1 MSTIPRRFLTKSPVL
16 IGLAMW
22 LGILQGLSLAQGFLI
37 DQSAG
42 EAHHRLP
49 RPWPSH
55 HPFPPHPPLPPP
67 PPPPPMIQYG
77 IKSLE
82 IDAQIRNSVAQIS
95 LSQTFINEGS
105 RVIEAK
111 CLFPMPPGAVVQDVS
126 MLVDGKELA
135 GQLLSSDEAQRI
147 YQGHLQR
154 MRDPALVQWV
164 GHGLLETSVFPIPP
178 GAERTVTLRYSELLE
193 SSDGL
198 LQWQVPLRASSYS
211 LKPMEKVRLTAFIQ
225 QDQPLG
231 SIYSPTHSVTTE
243 KHTAQSATVRLESNQ
258 TVPNSNFRLLLST
271 GKHSKLADWLA
282 YHPASEEPGYFLMLF
297 HPDQAAFADPK
308 LAESAKVPK
317 DVVLLLDKSGSM
329 RGAKIDQARQ
339 ALLEVLED
347 LSPDDRFGIVVY
359 DQVAST
365 FRPALVEKSDATSL
379 ESARGFIRSLAATG
393 STNMEMG
400 LRDALAMLEKSDRP
414 GYVVHLSDGV
424 PTIGQRDPRKIAAQA
439 LQWNSRKVR
448 MFSFGV
454 GHDVN
459 SRLLNQLSRDGR
471 GKTYFVAPE
480 EPIEASVSALSQRLG
495 QPALSDIRWELRD
508 AAGKVLTLSEVE
520 PAQIYDLF
528 QGDQAT
534 IVGRYQGT
542 GQVQLVVR
550 GNVAGENK
558 EWTEPIN
565 LTLPQRPQENAF
577 IAPLW
582 ASRRVASLIDEIDL
596 EGQTPE
602 RVKLLVDLAKRYGI
616 LTEYTAFLADETAPG
631 ASPVDR
637 ESRVVEELR
646 RLGEESGQLGFQ
658 QRAGNRKSIEAN
670 NLSDALAAQSSSLQR
685 GLAAKSGSGRPP
697 GGPAGGAAGGLSG
710 LALPGAPGASPLTDS
725 AAPGGTNTSPSLPI
739 LQSGDR
745 AYFQKDGQWVDSQ
758 LLDQI
763 PKEWT
768 SIERFSEPYFQLL
781 SKHRDALEGV
791 LEVELPVLVR
801 LEGKVYRI
809 E

>member
-1 MSTIPRRFLTKSPVL
+1 
-16 IGLAMW
+16 
-22 LGILQGLSLAQGFLI
+22 
-37 DQSAG
+37 
-42 EAHHRLP
+42 
-49 RPWPSH
+49 
-55 HPFPPHPPLPPP
+55 
-67 PPPPPMIQYG
+67 
-77 IKSLE
+77 
-82 IDAQIRNSVAQIS
+82 
-95 LSQTFINEGS
+95 
-105 RVIEAK
+105 
-111 CLFPMPPGAVVQDVS
+111 
-126 MLVDGKELA
+126 
-135 GQLLSSDEAQRI
+135 
-147 YQGHLQR
+147 
-154 MRDPALVQWV
+154 
-164 GHGLLETSVFPIPP
+164 
-178 GAERTVTLRYSELLE
+178 
-193 SSDGL
+193 
-198 LQWQVPLRASSYS
+198 
-211 LKPMEKVRLTAFIQ
+211 
-225 QDQPLG
+225 
-231 SIYSPTHSVTTE
+231 
-243 KHTAQSATVRLESNQ
+243 
-258 TVPNSNFRLLLST
+258 
-271 GKHSKLADWLA
+271 
-282 YHPASEEPGYFLMLF
+282 
-297 HPDQAAFADPK
+297 
-308 LAESAKVPK
+308 
-317 DVVLLLDKSGSM
+317 
-329 RGAKIDQARQ
+329 
-339 ALLEVLED
+339 
-347 LSPDDRFGIVVY
+347 
-359 DQVAST
+359 
-365 FRPALVEKSDATSL
+365 LVEKSDATSL

>member
-1 MSTIPRRFLTKSPVL
+1 
-16 IGLAMW
+16 
-22 LGILQGLSLAQGFLI
+22 
-37 DQSAG
+37 
-42 EAHHRLP
+42 
-49 RPWPSH
+49 
-55 HPFPPHPPLPPP
+55 
-67 PPPPPMIQYG
+67 
-77 IKSLE
+77 
-82 IDAQIRNSVAQIS
+82 
-95 LSQTFINEGS
+95 
-105 RVIEAK
+105 
-111 CLFPMPPGAVVQDVS
+111 
-126 MLVDGKELA
+126 
-135 GQLLSSDEAQRI
+135 
-147 YQGHLQR
+147 
-154 MRDPALVQWV
+154 
-164 GHGLLETSVFPIPP
+164 
-178 GAERTVTLRYSELLE
+178 VTLRYSELLE

-211 LKPMEKVRLTAFIQ
+211 TRPIEKVRLTAFIQ
-225 QDQPLG
+225 QDQPLA

-243 KHTAQSATVRLESNQ
+243 KHTEQSATVRLESNQ
-258 TVPNSNFRLLLST
+258 TVPKSNFRLLLST
-271 GKHSKLADWLA
+271 GKHTQLADWLA
-282 YHPASEEPGYFLMLF
+282 YHPAPEEPGYFLMLF

-308 LAESAKVPK
+308 LAEAAKVPK

-347 LSPDDRFGIVVY
+347 LAPEDRFGIVVY
-359 DQVAST
+359 DQAAST
-365 FRPALVEKSDATSL
+365 FRPALVEKSDASSL
-379 ESARGFIRSLAATG
+379 ESARGYIRSLGASG

-414 GYVVHLSDGV
+414 SYLVHLSDGV

-558 EWTEPIN
+558 EWTEPIE
-565 LTLPQRPQENAF
+565 LSLPQRSQENAF
-577 IAPLW
+577 IASLW

-602 RVKLLVDLAKRYGI
+602 RVKLLVELAKRYGI
-616 LTEYTAFLADETAPG
+616 LTEYTAFLADESAPG
-631 ASPVDR
+631 ATPVDR
-637 ESRVVEELR
+637 ESRVVEELK
-646 RLGEESGQLGFQ
+646 RLGEESGQMGFQ

-685 GLAAKSGSGRPP
+685 GLAARSASGRPP
-697 GGPAGGAAGGLSG
+697 GGPAGGIASGLGGLP
-710 LALPGAPGASPLTDS
+710 LPGAPSAPPPTDA
-725 AAPGGTNTSPSLPI
+725 AAPNRVTDAPSLPI
-739 LQSGDR
+739 VQSGDR
-745 AYFQKDGQWVDSQ
+745 AFFQKDGQWVDSQ
-758 LLDQI
+758 LIDQL
-763 PKEWT
+763 PKQWT
-768 SIERFSEPYFQLL
+768 SIARFSEPYFQLL
-781 SKHRDALEGV
+781 SRHRDALEGV

-801 LEGKVYRI
+801 LDGMVYRI

>member
-1 MSTIPRRFLTKSPVL
+1 
-16 IGLAMW
+16 
-22 LGILQGLSLAQGFLI
+22 
-37 DQSAG
+37 
-42 EAHHRLP
+42 
-49 RPWPSH
+49 
-55 HPFPPHPPLPPP
+55 
-67 PPPPPMIQYG
+67 
-77 IKSLE
+77 
-82 IDAQIRNSVAQIS
+82 
-95 LSQTFINEGS
+95 
-105 RVIEAK
+105 
-111 CLFPMPPGAVVQDVS
+111 
-126 MLVDGKELA
+126 
-135 GQLLSSDEAQRI
+135 
-147 YQGHLQR
+147 
-154 MRDPALVQWV
+154 
-164 GHGLLETSVFPIPP
+164 
-178 GAERTVTLRYSELLE
+178 
-193 SSDGL
+193 
-198 LQWQVPLRASSYS
+198 
-211 LKPMEKVRLTAFIQ
+211 
-225 QDQPLG
+225 
-231 SIYSPTHSVTTE
+231 
-243 KHTAQSATVRLESNQ
+243 
-258 TVPNSNFRLLLST
+258 
-271 GKHSKLADWLA
+271 
-282 YHPASEEPGYFLMLF
+282 MLF

-308 LAESAKVPK
+308 LAEAAKVPK

-347 LSPDDRFGIVVY
+347 LAPQDRFGIVVY

-379 ESARGFIRSLAATG
+379 ESARGFIRSLAASG

-400 LRDALAMLEKSDRP
+400 LHDALAMLEKSDRP
-414 GYVVHLSDGV
+414 SYLVHLSDGV
-424 PTIGQRDPRKIAAQA
+424 PTIGQRDPRKIAVQA

-508 AAGKVLTLSEVE
+508 ATGKVLTLSEVE

-534 IVGRYQGT
+534 IVGRYQGA

-550 GNVAGENK
+550 GSVAGEEK
-558 EWTEPIN
+558 EWTEPID
-565 LTLPQRPQENAF
+565 LTLPKRPQENAF

-631 ASPVDR
+631 ASPLDR
-637 ESRVVEELR
+637 ESRVVEELK

-658 QRAGNRKSIEAN
+658 QRAGNRKSIEAA

-685 GLAAKSGSGRPP
+685 GLAARSAAGRPP
-697 GGPAGGAAGGLSG
+697 GGPAGGTAGGLGG
-710 LALPGAPGASPLTDS
+710 LAPPGPPGAPPPADS
-725 AAPGGTNTSPSLPI
+725 AVPNGTSKAPSLPI

-745 AYFQKDGQWVDSQ
+745 AFFQKDGQWVDSQ
-758 LLDQI
+758 LLDQL

-768 SIERFSEPYFQLL
+768 SIARFSEPYFQLL
-781 SKHRDALEGV
+781 MRHQDALEGV
-791 LEVELPVLVR
+791 LEVELPVLVQ
-801 LEGKVYRI
+801 LDGKVYRI